1 MEQTNHEV
9 TAKGKEFLASLGP
22 KDRELHTLAAK
33 MLGSSYFVEKTHA
46 YVKWLKAHEQ
56 AQTTPNTQSQ
66 AAT

>member
-9 TAKGKEFLASLGP
+9 TAKGKEFLASLSP
-22 KDRELHTLAAK
+22 RERELHTLAAK

-46 YVKWLKAHEQ
+46 YVKWLKE
-56 AQTTPNTQSQ
+56 QTTPNTQSQ

>member
-9 TAKGKEFLASLGP
+9 TAKGKEFLASLEP
-22 KDRELHTLAAK
+22 RDRELHTLAAK

-46 YVKWLKAHEQ
+46 YVKWLKTQ
-56 AQTTPNTQSQ
+56 AQTTPNTQSP